1 LPQTARK
8 LLHGQ
13 DSPSSQA
20 GKLEEGVLMVNEI
33 TEVVVFD
40 GATIRNAGSIE
51 METR

>member
-1 LPQTARK
+1 
-8 LLHGQ
+8 
-13 DSPSSQA
+13 
-20 GKLEEGVLMVNEI
+20 MVNEI